1 MTQVLRHEFEAGRLN
16 SGLLAGLADPK
27 LAAVL
32 AAMHARPQES
42 WQLPS
47 LAALAG
53 MSRASFSEHFRR
65 VMGMP
70 PVEYLARW
78 RVALACKLLRKGLSV
93 KAVSG
98 QVGYTSAAA
107 FTRAFTEHLGIS
119 PSLWIRDEKKG
130 GASRQP
136 P

>member
-1 MTQVLRHEFEAGRLN
+1 
-16 SGLLAGLADPK
+16 
-27 LAAVL
+27 
-32 AAMHARPQES
+32 
-42 WQLPS
+42 
-47 LAALAG
+47 
-53 MSRASFSEHFRR
+53 
-65 VMGMP
+65 
-70 PVEYLARW
+70 
-78 RVALACKLLRKGLSV
+78 LRKGLSV